1 VLVGRTGTG
10 NTDMRTT
17 ALGELVPGDRDSGA
31 DHRDDFRR
39 ALPASPGLAQVGP
52 ETIFVLAFG
61 ILIIWY
67 LPPTDSRLAAF
78 VRAVPKA
85 SAVLGLLLNLLLLA
99 SCLLLFKYFGLLVDA
114 ASIFIIL
121 SAVMGCFFSTALLD
135 LGVQNRREA
144 KRRRASAPR
153 SAVQLPR

>member
-1 VLVGRTGTG
+1 
-10 NTDMRTT
+10 
-17 ALGELVPGDRDSGA
+17 
-31 DHRDDFRR
+31 
-39 ALPASPGLAQVGP
+39 
-52 ETIFVLAFG
+52 
-61 ILIIWY
+61 
-67 LPPTDSRLAAF
+67 
-78 VRAVPKA
+78 
-85 SAVLGLLLNLLLLA
+85 LLLNLLLLA
-99 SCLLLFKYFGLLVDA
+99 SCLLLFQYFGLLVDA